1 MSILRSPETHVSYSL
16 LNTSKEMDALPTLR
30 TVNRVNT
37 SDSTHPVLDAVLV
50 LDTYRI
56 SYNFQTQERM
66 HPPDRPPSPNLF
78 YLLEHQTSVNDSVFF
93 PFPLLLTQWTA
104 KSCQFCQQT
113 VSVDLS
119 RLPISTYG
127 QTTPS
132 LPLALILMPPQEFSA
147 ESTDIIT
154 SIYLA
159 KARGFWT
166 RFPPSLH
173 IPGLRA
179 YTVKACTGSIP
190 PNPPRV
196 LWESH

>member
-93 PFPLLLTQWTA
+93 PFPLLLTQ
-104 KSCQFCQQT
+104 
-113 VSVDLS
+113 
-119 RLPISTYG
+119 
-127 QTTPS
+127 
-132 LPLALILMPPQEFSA
+132 
-147 ESTDIIT
+147 
-154 SIYLA
+154 
-159 KARGFWT
+159 
-166 RFPPSLH
+166 
-173 IPGLRA
+173 
-179 YTVKACTGSIP
+179 
-190 PNPPRV
+190 
-196 LWESH
+196 